1 MLKIRLNIQEF
12 RINSLIMRL
21 LSYMLDCY
29 QKEKE
34 VLQGEVEWDLDMKIF
49 QEVIVENMGSAKRV
63 VA

>member
-1 MLKIRLNIQEF
+1 
-12 RINSLIMRL
+12 MRL
-21 LSYMLDCY
+21 SSYMLDCY

-34 VLQGEVEWDLDMKIF
+34 VLQGEVEWDLDLKIF